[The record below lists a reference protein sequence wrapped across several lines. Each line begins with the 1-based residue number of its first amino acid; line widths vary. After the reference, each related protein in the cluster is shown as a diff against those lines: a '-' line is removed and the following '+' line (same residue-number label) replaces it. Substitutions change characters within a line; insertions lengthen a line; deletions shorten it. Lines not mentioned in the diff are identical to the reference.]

1 MSPTSTINAL
11 NIFAEA
17 VAPRGSPE
25 GSTDGT
31 FVIILARLSRSV
43 LPADFL
49 QKLYAIRDFALDQP
63 SKSYQTEFLRNV
75 LPNMFFLPAL
85 HPSKSAVCGDG
96 CFSIVRDHGL

>member
-1 MSPTSTINAL
+1 MSPISTINAL

-49 QKLYAIRDFALDQP
+49 QKLYASPDFVQDQP
-63 SKSYQTEFLRNV
+63 AKSFQTGFLQNA
-75 LPNMFFLPAL
+75 LPNMFCLPAL
-85 HPSKSAVCGDG
+85 DLSKSAVYGDG
-96 CFSIVRDHGL
+96 CFSIVPDHDL